1 MMLLSVSTSGS
12 VASAALMKDGAL
24 LALVKNESGLT
35 HSETILP
42 LCEAL
47 FAKFN
52 LTADEV
58 DAYAVDVG
66 PGSFTG
72 VRIGVC
78 AVNAMAA
85 ATQKQ
90 VFGVC
95 ALDGLYESARNHT
108 GVCSLIDAKA
118 GKVYAA
124 HYKNEAILLPPT
136 ATTIDELLPLM
147 PRGTVY
153 VGDGAA
159 VYADRILNSDE
170 TAVILPEHGVLL
182 ADAVAFAGWRM
193 LQNGSACEEAL
204 PLYLRPSQAERLRSA
219 GKEQS

>member
-12 VASAALMKDGAL
+12 VASAALMKDGPHL
-24 LALVKNESGLT
+24 PLVKNESGLT

-52 LTADEV
+52 LTADEI

-85 ATQKQ
+85 ATQK
-90 VFGVC
+90 
-95 ALDGLYESARNHT
+95 
-108 GVCSLIDAKA
+108 
-118 GKVYAA
+118 
-124 HYKNEAILLPPT
+124 
-136 ATTIDELLPLM
+136 
-147 PRGTVY
+147 
-153 VGDGAA
+153 
-159 VYADRILNSDE
+159 
-170 TAVILPEHGVLL
+170 
-182 ADAVAFAGWRM
+182 
-193 LQNGSACEEAL
+193 
-204 PLYLRPSQAERLRSA
+204 
-219 GKEQS
+219 

>member
-1 MMLLSVSTSGS
+1 MILSVSTSGS

-24 LALVKNESGLT
+24 LAFVKNESGLT

-52 LTADEV
+52 VTADEV

-78 AVNAMAA
+78 AINAMAA
-85 ATQKQ
+85 ATKKQ
-90 VFGVC
+90 VLSVC
-95 ALDGLYESARNHT
+95 ALDALYENARNHVS
-108 GVCSLIDAKA
+108 VCALIDAKA

-124 HYKNEAILLPPT
+124 HYENEKTLLPPT
-136 ATTIDELLPLM
+136 ATTIEELLPLM
-147 PRGTVY
+147 PRGTFF

-159 VYADRILNSDE
+159 AYADKILGSDE
-170 TAVILPEHGVLL
+170 TAVISSEHGVLL

-193 LQNGSACEEAL
+193 LQNGCSSEEAL
-204 PLYLRPSQAERLRSA
+204 PLYLRPSQAERIRDA
-219 GKEQS
+219 GKEQK